1 MKKTLIIV
9 FSILLIFII
18 VSVIA
23 YIFYKKA
30 INTENL
36 STKPNDIIEIES
48 GTSTTEVAE
57 RLEELGAV
65 KDSRIFWLYA
75 KLSNKKIQ
83 AGMHTLV
90 YSLSV
95 KELTEKL
102 SSGEYLLQKVTVPE
116 GKRIEQIAAMM
127 EDKKIFNYYDL
138 LKAAEGN
145 EGHLFPDTYYIA
157 KKTTASDFVKMM
169 LDNFTAKTS
178 ALNLSEQ
185 QLILASIIE
194 REAINDD
201 ERPTIAGIFSNR
213 LNIGMK
219 LEADPTVLYAND
231 SQKIA
236 GITPYDAT
244 QYTFWQPIS
253 FSLYKTVSSPFNT
266 YINSG
271 LPPAPICSPGLESIK
286 AAKDPETNN
295 YFFFLHGSDGGF
307 YPAANNSEHE
317 INKDKYLF

>member
-1 MKKTLIIV
+1 MKRPLIITI
-9 FSILLIFII
+9 SILLVFVVASIF
-18 VSVIA
+18 A
-23 YIFYKKA
+23 YLFYNKA
-30 INTENL
+30 INVSNL
-36 STKPNDIIEIES
+36 SAKPNDIIEIDS
-48 GTSTTEVAE
+48 GTSTLEVAK

-65 KDSRIFWLYA
+65 KDSRIFFLYA
-75 KLSNKKIQ
+75 KLNSKNIQ

-90 YSLSV
+90 YNLSV
-95 KELTEKL
+95 KDLVEKL

-116 GKRIEQIAAMM
+116 GKRIEQIAAML
-127 EDKKIFNYYDL
+127 EDKKIFNYYDI

-169 LDNFTAKTS
+169 LDNFTARTS
-178 ALNLSEQ
+178 ALNVSDQE
-185 QLILASIIE
+185 LILASILE
-194 REAINDD
+194 REAINDN

-213 LNIGMK
+213 LKIGMK

-231 SQKIA
+231 SQKIV

-253 FSLYKTVSSPFNT
+253 FSLYKTINSPFNT
-266 YINSG
+266 YTNSG
-271 LPPAPICSPGLESIK
+271 LPPAPICSPGLASIT
-286 AAKDPETNN
+286 AAKNPETNN

-307 YPAANNSEHE
+307 YPAVNNSEHE
-317 INKDKYLF
+317 SNKEKYL